1 MVERIKSPEDL
12 AALRERAL
20 RQQDLRAGPKDVR
33 VTVHMGTCGIA
44 AGASGILIHLM
55 DELAAAS
62 IENVTIQ
69 RSGCAG
75 LCQQEPM
82 MTVTD
87 ASGGSVCYGRLNPDK
102 IRHIV
107 AEHIVGGRPVADYM
121 VRT

>member
-1 MVERIKSPEDL
+1 MVKPIRSPEDL

-20 RQQDLRAGPKDVR
+20 REQDLRAGGKDIR

-44 AGASGILIHLM
+44 AGASDVLVQLM

-62 IENVTIQ
+62 VENVTIQ

-87 ASGGSVCYGRLNPDK
+87 ASGRSVCYGRLNADK
-102 IRHIV
+102 VRQIV
-107 AEHIVGGRPVADYM
+107 VEHIVGGNPVADYT